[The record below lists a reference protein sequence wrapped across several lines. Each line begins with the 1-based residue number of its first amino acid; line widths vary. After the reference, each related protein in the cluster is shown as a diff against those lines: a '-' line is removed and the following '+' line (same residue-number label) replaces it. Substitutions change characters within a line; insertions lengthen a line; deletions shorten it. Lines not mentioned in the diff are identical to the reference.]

1 MNPEDI
7 STKSVVAG
15 RARPRAQRRRAK
27 TVAADDQ
34 TLAEAAYRSLT
45 EEIVDLAIPPGA
57 LVSEAVL
64 SRRLGL
70 GRTPIREA
78 TKLLAR
84 DYLVTLLPKR
94 GIQVSTTAAHE
105 MLLIL
110 EPRRCLEP
118 TRYARAAR
126 RSTEA
131 QRAQFAVLAE
141 QLERAGAAGDYRAQV
156 RIDTVFDELVD
167 QCAGNPYLTDALKP
181 LHGIVRRF
189 WNMHAGTAGYQGVV
203 TRHAG
208 IVRAVASG
216 DPAAASAAAN
226 ELLDYN
232 ETLLR
237 QMIE

>member
-1 MNPEDI
+1 MDSDDI
-7 STKSVVAG
+7 STVG
-15 RARPRAQRRRAK
+15 ARVRRRAAASPRHAK
-27 TVAADDQ
+27 RLHADDA

-45 EEIVDLAIPPGA
+45 DQIVELSIPPGA

-64 SRRLGL
+64 SQRLGL

-94 GIQVSTTAAHE
+94 GIQVSVIDASQ

-118 TRYARAAR
+118 TRYGRAAR

-131 QRAQFAVLAE
+131 QRRQFAVLAE
-141 QLERAGAAGDYRAQV
+141 QLERARAAGDFRAQV
-156 RIDTVFDELVD
+156 RIDAVFDDLVD
-167 QCAGNPYLTDALKP
+167 ECAGNPYLTDALKP

-189 WNMHAGTAGYQGVV
+189 WNMHAGTTGYQGVIS
-203 TRHAG
+203 RHTA

-216 DPAAASAAAN
+216 DAVAAAAATN
-226 ELLDYN
+226 ELLAYN

-237 QMIE
+237 AMIE